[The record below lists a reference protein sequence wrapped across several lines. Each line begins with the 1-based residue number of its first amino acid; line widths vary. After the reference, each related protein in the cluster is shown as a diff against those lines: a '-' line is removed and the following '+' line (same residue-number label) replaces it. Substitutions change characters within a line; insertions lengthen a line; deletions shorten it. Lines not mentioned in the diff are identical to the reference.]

1 MDARFCAGLFNPHTM
16 KLTTAP
22 DGQSTTSMLILF
34 DGKQVIGK
42 AQMSDDGYYK
52 FSPVGWKD
60 GDEIEVWILRAIA
73 DLIDC
78 LNAEH
83 DKAVQVYFE
92 QHPPEESEF

>member
-1 MDARFCAGLFNPHTM
+1 MN
-16 KLTTAP
+16 LTTAP
-22 DGQSTTSMLILF
+22 DGQSTTSLLIRF

-42 AQMSDDGYYK
+42 AQMSDDGYYY
-52 FSPVGWKD
+52 FLPVNWNSEGLW
-60 GDEIEVWILRAIA
+60 ESWILRAIA